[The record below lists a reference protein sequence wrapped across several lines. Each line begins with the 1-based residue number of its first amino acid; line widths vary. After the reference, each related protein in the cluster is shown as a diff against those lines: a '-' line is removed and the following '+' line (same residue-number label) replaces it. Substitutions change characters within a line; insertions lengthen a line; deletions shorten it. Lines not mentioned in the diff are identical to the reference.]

1 MATGTFN
8 QNSLRKKILE
18 PLIKTSS
25 IISDRLEDIWSFV
38 LDAFKICDCDKFL
51 STTPVMQF
59 LL

>member
-25 IISDRLEDIWSFV
+25 KGLKNLNFADMFLFCEM
-38 LDAFKICDCDKFL
+38 LL
-51 STTPVMQF
+51 STSG
-59 LL
+59 LA